1 MAELIISELIKKIT
15 PIAVKFR
22 LKLVV
27 LFGSGARDRMRHDSD
42 IDIGVAVDVPVFEK
56 PQLYR
61 DFMEAFEPIE
71 NYYRRK
77 IDLVQINSHNMIVL
91 SHILKEGVL
100 LYEYKPFYYNLQ
112 RLHWRFLVEDNYR
125 YTLNYSRVLEKKL
138 DKL

>member
-1 MAELIISELIKKIT
+1 MAELRISELRKKIT

-91 SHILKEGVL
+91 SHILKEWVL

>member
-1 MAELIISELIKKIT
+1 MAELIISELRKKIE

-22 LKLVV
+22 LKLAV

-42 IDIGVAVDVPVFEK
+42 IDIGVAVDLPVFEK

-61 DFMEAFEPIE
+61 NFMEAFEPIE
-71 NYYRRK
+71 NYYK
-77 IDLVQINSHNMIVL
+77 KKTDLVLIRSDNILIL
-91 SHILKEGVL
+91 SRILKEGVL